1 LLKIYDLSEYEEV
14 TFDNKDTI
22 ADIAAGNVKRAKLL
36 EENKEVGPNGEKN
49 FKWLVGGILYNPRK
63 RQDEQAFANT
73 FFQVKNQQQETKW
86 SNVSKKWGIN

>member
-1 LLKIYDLSEYEEV
+1 
-14 TFDNKDTI
+14 
-22 ADIAAGNVKRAKLL
+22 
-36 EENKEVGPNGEKN
+36 
-49 FKWLVGGILYNPRK
+49 LYNPRK